1 VIPRVLRLVGTVV
14 APTTLLTGL
23 LFYFGQ
29 TYVAGYC
36 RYFGVNFTTLDL
48 SVRDY
53 LIRSVEGIFLPLVL
67 AAATALVV
75 LWLVRVVLQV
85 LDEPTRE
92 RVLRTGLPVLAATGV
107 ALIALAAVAL
117 LVGGTVGDT
126 APELGGLS
134 LTVGVVAVTVA
145 VPRLLG
151 RRRSGEAPAALRAEV
166 AVAEWTAAFVLASV
180 GLFWAVGS
188 YATGIG
194 TGRAQEMAAALPAW
208 PDTVLYSEHS
218 LALRGP
224 GITETACAGEG
235 SAYRYRYAGLKLV
248 LQSGGQYFFL
258 PAGWTTADGAA
269 LVLPRTDSLRLE
281 FTAAGPAPPDRCAT
295 SP

>member
-1 VIPRVLRLVGTVV
+1 MMPRVLRLLGTVV

-29 TYVAGYC
+29 MYVAGYC

-53 LIRSVEGIFLPLVL
+53 LTRSVEGIFLPLVL
-67 AAATALVV
+67 AAALALIV
-75 LWLVRVVLQV
+75 LWLVRVVLQL

-92 RVLRTGLPVLAATGV
+92 RVLRTGLPIVAAVGA

-117 LVGGTVGDT
+117 AVGGTVGDT

-134 LTVGVVAVTVA
+134 LTAGVIAVTVS
-145 VPRLLG
+145 VPRLLD
-151 RRRSGEAPAALRAEV
+151 RRRAGGVPAALRADV

-194 TGRAQEMAAALPAW
+194 TGRAEEMAAALPAW
-208 PDTVLYSEHS
+208 PDTVLYSEHD
-218 LALRGP
+218 LALHGP
-224 GITETACAGEG
+224 GITETACAGQA
-235 SAYRYRYAGLKLV
+235 SSYR
-248 LQSGGQYFFL
+248 
-258 PAGWTTADGAA
+258 
-269 LVLPRTDSLRLE
+269 
-281 FTAAGPAPPDRCAT
+281 
-295 SP
+295 

>member
-1 VIPRVLRLVGTVV
+1 MPRVLRLVGTVA

-29 TYVAGYC
+29 MYVAGYC

-67 AAATALVV
+67 AAAGALVV

-85 LDEPTRE
+85 LDGPTRE
-92 RVLRTGLPVLAATGV
+92 RVLRIGLPIVAAAGAALIVLAG
-107 ALIALAAVAL
+107 IALA
-117 LVGGTVGDT
+117 VGGAVGDT

-134 LTVGVVAVTVA
+134 LAVGVVAVALA
-145 VPRLLG
+145 VPRLLD
-151 RRRSGEAPAALRAEV
+151 RRRPGGLPAGLRAEL
-166 AVAEWTAAFVLASV
+166 AVAEWTAAFVLAGV

-194 TGRAQEMAAALPAW
+194 TGRAEQLQAALPAW
-208 PDTVLYSEHS
+208 PDTVLYSQHS
-218 LALRGP
+218 LALSGP
-224 GITETACAGEG
+224 GIVEQTCPGADD
-235 SAYRYRYAGLKLV
+235 AYRFRYEGLKLV

-258 PAGWTTADGAA
+258 PAGWTTAGGAA
-269 LVLPRTDSLRLE
+269 LVLPRTDALRLE
-281 FTAAGPAPPDRCAT
+281 FTDASRPAPSGCADE
-295 SP
+295 P

>member
-1 VIPRVLRLVGTVV
+1 MMPRVLRLLGTVV

-29 TYVAGYC
+29 MYVAGYC

-53 LIRSVEGIFLPLVL
+53 LTRSVEGIFLPLVL
-67 AAATALVV
+67 AAALALIV
-75 LWLVRVVLQV
+75 LWLVRMVFH

-92 RVLRTGLPVLAATGV
+92 RVLRTGLPIVAAVGA
-107 ALIALAAVAL
+107 ALIALAAIDLA
-117 LVGGTVGDT
+117 VGGTVGDT

-134 LTVGVVAVTVA
+134 LTAGVLAVTVS
-145 VPRLLG
+145 VPRLLD
-151 RRRSGEAPAALRAEV
+151 RRRAGDAPAPLRAEM

-194 TGRAQEMAAALPAW
+194 TGRAEEMAAALPAW
-208 PDTVLYSEHS
+208 PDTVLYSEND

-224 GITETACAGEG
+224 GITATACAGQA
-235 SAYRYRYAGLKLV
+235 SAYRFRYDGLKLV

-281 FTAAGPAPPDRCAT
+281 FTAAGTAPPDGCRPH

>member
-1 VIPRVLRLVGTVV
+1 MMPRVLRLLGTVV

-53 LIRSVEGIFLPLVL
+53 LTRSVEGIFLPLVL
-67 AAATALVV
+67 AAALALVV
-75 LWLVRVVLQV
+75 LWLIRVVFQL

-92 RVLRTGLPVLAATGV
+92 RVLRTGLPIVAA
-107 ALIALAAVAL
+107 
-117 LVGGTVGDT
+117 VGGTVGDT

-134 LTVGVVAVTVA
+134 LTAGVVAVTVS
-145 VPRLLG
+145 VPRLID
-151 RRRSGEAPAALRAEV
+151 RRRAGDVPVPLRAEV

-194 TGRAQEMAAALPAW
+194 TGRAEEMAAALPAW
-208 PDTVLYSEHS
+208 PDTVLYSERD

-224 GITETACAGEG
+224 GITETTCAGQG
-235 SAYRYRYAGLKLV
+235 SAYRYRYDGLKLV

-258 PAGWTTADGAA
+258 PGGWTTADGAA

-281 FTAAGPAPPDRCAT
+281 FTAAGPAPPDRCAI

>member
-1 VIPRVLRLVGTVV
+1 MMPRVLRLLGTVV

-29 TYVAGYC
+29 MYVAGYC

-53 LIRSVEGIFLPLVL
+53 LTRSVEGIFLPLVL
-67 AAATALVV
+67 AAALALIV
-75 LWLVRVVLQV
+75 LWLVRVVFQL

-92 RVLRTGLPVLAATGV
+92 RVLRTGLPIGAALGA

-117 LVGGTVGDT
+117 AFGGTVGDT

-134 LTVGVVAVTVA
+134 LTAGVIAVTVS
-145 VPRLLG
+145 VPRLLD
-151 RRRSGEAPAALRAEV
+151 RHRSGDVPATLRAEV

-194 TGRAQEMAAALPAW
+194 TGRAEEMAAALPVW
-208 PDTVLYSEHS
+208 PDTVLYSEHD
-218 LALRGP
+218 LALHGP
-224 GITETACAGEG
+224 GITETACAGQA
-235 SAYRYRYAGLKLV
+235 SSFPYRYDGLKLV

-281 FTAAGPAPPDRCAT
+281 FTAAGPAPPDRCAS

>member
-1 VIPRVLRLVGTVV
+1 VIPRILRLVGTVV

-48 SVRDY
+48 TVRDY

-67 AAATALVV
+67 AAATVLIV

-85 LDEPTRE
+85 LDEPTGE
-92 RVLRTGLPVLAATGV
+92 RVLRTGLPVVAVTGV

-117 LVGGTVGDT
+117 VVGGTVGDT

-134 LTVGVVAVTVA
+134 LTAGVVAVTVA
-145 VPRLLG
+145 VPRLLA
-151 RRRSGEAPAALRAEV
+151 RRGGEVPAALRAEL

-194 TGRAQEMAAALPAW
+194 TGRAEEMAAALPAW

-218 LALRGP
+218 LALHGP
-224 GITETACAGEG
+224 GITETACAGAG
-235 SAYRYRYAGLKLV
+235 STYRYRYDGLKLV

-281 FTAAGPAPPDRCAT
+281 FSAAGPAPPDRCAT

>member
-1 VIPRVLRLVGTVV
+1 MPRALRLLGTVV

-29 TYVAGYC
+29 MYVAGYC

-53 LIRSVEGIFLPLVL
+53 LTRSVEGIFLPLVL
-67 AAATALVV
+67 AAALVLTV
-75 LWLVRVVLQV
+75 LWLVRVVFQL

-92 RVLRTGLPVLAATGV
+92 RVLRIGLPIVAAAGAVL
-107 ALIALAAVAL
+107 LALAAVAL
-117 LVGGTVGDT
+117 AVGGTVGDT

-134 LTVGVVAVTVA
+134 LTAGVVAVTVS
-145 VPRLLG
+145 VPRLID
-151 RRRSGEAPAALRAEV
+151 RRRGGVPAPLRAEV

-194 TGRAQEMAAALPAW
+194 TGRAEEMAAALPAW
-208 PDTVLYSEHS
+208 PDTVLYSERD

-224 GITETACAGEG
+224 GITGTACAGQG
-235 SAYRYRYAGLKLV
+235 SAYRYRYDGLKLV

-281 FTAAGPAPPDRCAT
+281 FTAAGPAPSDRCARAGL
-295 SP
+295 

>member
-1 VIPRVLRLVGTVV
+1 VIPRVLRLAGTVV

-29 TYVAGYC
+29 MYVAGYC

-67 AAATALVV
+67 AAAGALVV

-85 LDEPTRE
+85 LDGRTRE
-92 RVLRTGLPVLAATGV
+92 KVLRIGLPVVAAAGSV
-107 ALIALAAVAL
+107 LIALAGIAL
-117 LVGGTVGDT
+117 AVGGTVGDT

-134 LTVGVVAVTVA
+134 LAVGVVAVAAT
-145 VPRLLG
+145 VPRLLD
-151 RRRSGEAPAALRAEV
+151 RRRAEEMPVALRAEI

-194 TGRAQEMAAALPAW
+194 AGRAQELEAALPVW
-208 PDTVLYSEHS
+208 PDTVLYSQHS
-218 LALRGP
+218 LALSGP
-224 GITETACAGEG
+224 GIVEHTCAGPDD
-235 SAYRYRYAGLKLV
+235 AYRFRYEGLKLV

-258 PAGWTTADGAA
+258 PAGWSAAGGAA
-269 LVLPRTDSLRLE
+269 LVLPRTDTLRLE
-281 FTAAGPAPPDRCAT
+281 FTDASRPASGGCGG

>member
-53 LIRSVEGIFLPLVL
+53 LIRSVEGVFLPLVL
-67 AAATALVV
+67 AAALALVV
-75 LWLVRVVLQV
+75 FWLVRVVLQV
-85 LDEPTRE
+85 LDEPTRD
-92 RVLRTGLPVLAATGV
+92 RVLRIGLPIVAAAGV

-117 LVGGTVGDT
+117 IVGGAVGGT

-134 LTVGVVAVTVA
+134 LTAGVVAVTVA
-145 VPRLLG
+145 VPRLLD
-151 RRRSGEAPAALRAEV
+151 RRGSGEVPTALRAELV
-166 AVAEWTAAFVLASV
+166 VAEWTAAFVLASV

-194 TGRAQEMAAALPAW
+194 TGRAEEMAAALPVW
-208 PDTVLYSEHS
+208 PDAVLYSEHG

-224 GITETACAGEG
+224 GITETTCAAAG
-235 SAYRYRYAGLKLV
+235 SAYRYRYDGLKLV

-258 PAGWTTADGAA
+258 PAGWTTDDGAA
-269 LVLPRTDSLRLE
+269 LVLPRTDALRLE
-281 FTAAGPAPPDRCAT
+281 FTAAGPGPPTRCAT

>member
-1 VIPRVLRLVGTVV
+1 MMPRVLRLVGTVV

-29 TYVAGYC
+29 MYVAGYC

-48 SVRDY
+48 SVQDY

-67 AAATALVV
+67 AAATALLV
-75 LWLVRVVLQV
+75 LWLVRVVVQV
-85 LDEPTRE
+85 LDGPTRE
-92 RVLRTGLPVLAATGV
+92 RLLRTALPVVAAAGF
-107 ALIALAAVAL
+107 ALIVLAGIALV
-117 LVGGTVGDT
+117 VGGTVGGT

-145 VPRLLG
+145 VPRLLA
-151 RRRSGEAPAALRAEV
+151 RRRAAGVPAALPAEV

-208 PDTVLYSEHS
+208 PDAVLYSERN
-218 LALRGP
+218 LALHGP
-224 GITETACAGEG
+224 GIAETTCAGKD
-235 SAYRYRYAGLKLV
+235 SSYRYRYDGLKLV

-258 PAGWTTADGAA
+258 PAGWTPTDGAA
-269 LVLPRTDSLRLE
+269 LVLPRADTLRLE
-281 FTAAGPAPPDRCAT
+281 FTAAGPAQDRCAA

>member
-48 SVRDY
+48 SVPDY
-53 LIRSVEGIFLPLVL
+53 LTRSVEGIFLPLVL
-67 AAATALVV
+67 AAALALVV
-75 LWLVRVVLQV
+75 LWLVRVVLQL

-92 RVLRTGLPVLAATGV
+92 RVLRIGLPILAASGV
-107 ALIALAAVAL
+107 VLIALAAVAL

-134 LTVGVVAVTVA
+134 LTAGVVAVTVA
-145 VPRLLG
+145 VPRLLD
-151 RRRSGEAPAALRAEV
+151 RRREVPAALRAEV

-194 TGRAQEMAAALPAW
+194 TGRAEEMAAALPAW

-218 LALRGP
+218 LALHGP
-224 GITETACAGEG
+224 GITETDCAGADG
-235 SAYRYRYAGLKLV
+235 AYRYRYDGLKLV

-258 PAGWTTADGAA
+258 PAGWTTADGTA

-281 FTAAGPAPPDRCAT
+281 FTAAGPAPPDRCAS